1 MTLDSDA
8 RKGRRVATRTP
19 KFSYWQDAPLPREQL
34 VLFQLTLEE
43 RIPENHPV
51 RLLDEIL
58 DEMDWTEWE
67 SKYVGDFG
75 KPPIHPSILCKV
87 LLYAMTR
94 RVRHSR
100 QIEYHLRH
108 SIDFIWL
115 ASGRTFDHS
124 TLCAFRRENGKELKG
139 IYTQMVKLAVAMGIA
154 KLSELCIDG
163 TKIQANASRFKTYK
177 LEGLDKLIQDL
188 DAQITGALA
197 SMESA
202 DTIDELFDDG
212 QPSDQLPPE
221 LSDLQ
226 KRRDQLQE
234 CKAKMEQMQEQ
245 RRRDGIDNKKNPAQL
260 PINDPDS
267 RILPNKEGGYAPNY
281 TPMAATETKNGFIIG
296 EDVVIGTNE
305 HTHAIPIIEEIEAT
319 YESHTETLLADGT
332 FSTGPNLAKAEERGT
347 ELLSPVRQEVTK
359 ADNPA
364 YREDLTQPVAQAN
377 IPFLP
382 INPTTKRFDRTAF
395 VFTPE
400 TDTYHCP
407 AGKELKRE
415 GHVEKLVVAGVA
427 TERKSYRCPD
437 CRGCI
442 LANLCRTNADAKTGR
457 KVAHDEFR
465 EQRERQ
471 VERMQNIEVKNRYKK
486 RQHFG
491 ETQFAFIKANLGI
504 RKFLLTGHSNV
515 QVEWRWACMTHNVK
529 KLMTLLAKLR
539 ASRNTELAAVN

>member
-1 MTLDSDA
+1 M
-8 RKGRRVATRTP
+8 ATRTP
-19 KFSYWQDAPLPREQL
+19 KFSYWQDAPLPRNQL
-34 VLFQLTLEE
+34 VLFQTTLEE

-75 KPPIHPSILCKV
+75 KPPIHPSVLCKV

-94 RVRHSR
+94 RIRHSR
-100 QIEYHLRH
+100 QIEYHLGH

-124 TLCAFRRENGKELKG
+124 TLCAFRRNYGKELKG
-139 IYTQMVKLAVAMGIA
+139 IYKQMIKLAISMGVA

-188 DAQITGALA
+188 DAQISEALS

-202 DTIDELFDDG
+202 DAIDELFDDV
-212 QPSDQLPPE
+212 QPSDQLPPK
-221 LSDLQ
+221 LSDLKQ
-226 KRRDQLQE
+226 RRAQLQE
-234 CKAKMEQMQEQ
+234 HKAKMEQMEEQ

-281 TPMAATETKNGFIIG
+281 TPMAVTETENGFIVG
-296 EDVVIGTNE
+296 EDVIIGNVE
-305 HTHAIPIIEEIEAT
+305 HTYTIPMVEEIEST
-319 YESHTETLLADGT
+319 YQTHTDTLLADGA

-364 YREDLTQPVAQAN
+364 YREDLTQPVAPAD
-377 IPFLP
+377 IPRLP

-395 VFTPE
+395 VYNPE
-400 TDTYHCP
+400 TDTYQCP

-415 GHVEKLVVAGVA
+415 GNVEKVVIGGVE
-427 TERKSYRCPD
+427 TEKKNYRCHE
-437 CRGCI
+437 CSGCP
-442 LANLCRTNADAKTGR
+442 LAGLCRTNEDAKTGR
-457 KVAHDEFR
+457 KVGHDEFR
-465 EQRERQ
+465 EARERQ
-471 VERMQNIEVKNRYKK
+471 AERMQDPEVKKRYNK

-504 RKFLLTGHSNV
+504 RRFLLTGHPNV
-515 QVEWRWACMTHNVK
+515 QVEWRWACMTHNAK
-529 KLMTLLAKLR
+529 KLMTLVAKLR
-539 ASRNTELAAVN
+539 ASSNTEPATVS